1 MKFLANYCIIIV
13 LLTSYAHLE
22 EKETIE
28 DEIAIC
34 DSNQRICLQMAS
46 HYFSSGESI
55 RGFKLLVHRAKG
67 GESVDIYNYAYNLKK
82 FKRIEWKHWMGIA
95 AGLGDSNAQI
105 ELIPVRPKTRKNDI
119 NQNLFNIYLLATYED
134 DGVLSC
140 IDVMKTAISLNKNQF
155 LISALRR
162 S

>member
-1 MKFLANYCIIIV
+1 M
-13 LLTSYAHLE
+13 
-22 EKETIE
+22 ETL
-28 DEIAIC
+28 D
-34 DSNQRICLQMAS
+34 
-46 HYFSSGESI
+46 
-55 RGFKLLVHRAKG
+55 
-67 GESVDIYNYAYNLKK
+67 
-82 FKRIEWKHWMGIA
+82 GIA